1 MGISA
6 SALRVALGEWEDIFH
21 HLCRWAVQSQ
31 LLDSLRTQ
39 SLFFLPCSSHICSL
53 LHDPIKNPDPIF
65 ISVPNHL
72 WTDSF
77 IPIYPVIFCHA
88 EFFHS
93 LLRVFCFHLFII
105 YVVISFCYLF
115 YQLFLSSEWK
125 REFLMCCLGPFICYK
140 NLPTFNKPI
149 PYSWIF
155 RLFLISCY
163 YNDHNDEHLYN

>member
-31 LLDSLRTQ
+31 LLDSLRTP

-72 WTDSF
+72 RTDSF
-77 IPIYPVIFCHA
+77 IPIYPVIFCRA

-93 LLRVFCFHLFII
+93 LLRVLFSFIHNLCCHFFLLFILS
-105 YVVISFCYLF
+105 VISEFRVEEGIF
-115 YQLFLSSEWK
+115 DVLSW
-125 REFLMCCLGPFICYK
+125 
-140 NLPTFNKPI
+140 PI
-149 PYSWIF
+149 
-155 RLFLISCY
+155 
-163 YNDHNDEHLYN
+163 HLL